1 MNCSPK
7 QLHWIMVIQRNSAT
21 KSLGI
26 TSATTK
32 ELLNRAEDLMRQD
45 WAYLGGFQRG
55 SRPTSE
61 KAGTVSGWTSPFRVS
76 LFIVAGTHADGSPR
90 TDRLIEASIQWAERI
105 MRKIDPLF
113 GAEVRCT
120 TDYWTRSQHPHEAC
134 LCIFRSRSCI
144 GIRAVPL
151 RQGTLSLWR
160 LRPRHTQR
168 PNQPGNNDLA
178 EDHRIRPYFYLP
190 PQMASLRVNPRIF
203 RHIAF
208 IQQQVNV

>member
-1 MNCSPK
+1 MVRAECLAGLILLKNTHQRP
-7 QLHWIMVIQRNSAT
+7 WIMAIQRNSAT

-105 MRKIDPLF
+105 MRKINPLF
-113 GAEVRCT
+113 GAEVR
-120 TDYWTRSQHPHEAC
+120 
-134 LCIFRSRSCI
+134 
-144 GIRAVPL
+144 
-151 RQGTLSLWR
+151 
-160 LRPRHTQR
+160 
-168 PNQPGNNDLA
+168 
-178 EDHRIRPYFYLP
+178 
-190 PQMASLRVNPRIF
+190 
-203 RHIAF
+203 
-208 IQQQVNV
+208 